1 MIKPEDNKKEK
12 VMIIA
17 ATIIGVALYFGMMGY
32 MMTTDLSQKF
42 DRECAR

>member
-1 MIKPEDNKKEK
+1 MKKESNREK

-17 ATIIGVALYFGMMGY
+17 ATIFGTILYFGMMGY
-32 MMTTDLSQKF
+32 MMSTDLSQKF

>member
-1 MIKPEDNKKEK
+1 MKNESNREK

-17 ATIIGVALYFGMMGY
+17 ATIFGIILYFGMMGY

-42 DRECAR
+42 KQETSR